1 MNEDRFTVCAD
12 EYIRR
17 DVNVDEAVELFCY
30 YVGLG
35 EWIGVVTRVTVT
47 TDNSVSLLAWE
58 YGRGLTFPRKEVAV
72 GRVDRLPNHEST

>member
-17 DVNVDEAVELFCY
+17 NINVDEAVELFSY

-35 EWIGVVTRVTVT
+35 EWVGTVTRVAVT
-47 TDNSVSLLAWE
+47 DADNCLLAWE
-58 YGRGLTFPRKEVAV
+58 TGRGLTFPRKEVAV
-72 GRVDRLPNHEST
+72 GQCSSCTQL